1 MSPAVYVTIAIFI
14 VGSLIGFFK
23 YLHSLDVAFRVL
35 VGKFDERTTAITQ
48 HLSKIDRA
56 LGELANSTY
65 RISTLE
71 EIGADHEGRI
81 RNIEG
86 RVRTIADN
94 FL

>member
-23 YLHSLDVAFRVL
+23 YLHSLDVALRLL
-35 VGKFDERTTAITQ
+35 VGRFDDRTTAITQ
-48 HLSKIDRA
+48 HLSKIDKA
-56 LGELANSTY
+56 LQELADSTY
-65 RISTLE
+65 RIRHLE
-71 EIGADHEGRI
+71 DASADHEGRI